1 MRRLTLALLGAALIA
16 LPVAAQQQQKQAPE
30 AATSSSPQ
38 EAAEPSL
45 PTHSWS
51 FDGPFGTYDRASVQR
66 GFQIYSEVCSQ
77 CHSMNLLHYR
87 DLGPNGPGGGVGYSE
102 DEVKV
107 IAATPFINGKQVTD
121 GPNDQGEMFQRPGR
135 PSDPI
140 ARPFAND
147 QAARAANNGALPPD
161 LSLITKAREDGP
173 NYVYAIL
180 TGFKDPPQGFK
191 LTEGTYYDEYFPGHQ
206 IKMPPPLSAVQVKY
220 ADGTPATVPQMAH
233 DVVSFLEWAAEP
245 TLEQRHRMGLKV
257 MLFLIIAT
265 GVFYAAKRKIWSSIE
280 H

>member
-1 MRRLTLALLGAALIA
+1 MRRLALVLMGAGLLMAPA
-16 LPVAAQQQQKQAPE
+16 AYAQEDNTPPLPRPG
-30 AATSSSPQ
+30 
-38 EAAEPSL
+38 
-45 PTHSWS
+45 WS
-51 FDGPFGTYDRASVQR
+51 FDGPFGTYDRGALQR
-66 GFQIYSEVCSQ
+66 GFQIYQEVCSN
-77 CHSMNLLHYR
+77 CHSLNLVTYD
-87 DLGPNGPGGGVGYSE
+87 DLGPDGPGGGLGFTE
-102 DEVKV
+102 DQVKA
-107 IAATPFINGKQVTD
+107 IAAQKEVTD

-265 GVFYAAKRKIWSSIE
+265 GVFYAAKRKIWSRIE